1 MTEFSF
7 ESDLLF
13 WSLYFPGRA
22 NVLTS
27 ESLEAWVQIWPVVS
41 NKQQCL
47 SRSQTILWVSTSS
60 YPTHNSTPVTQL
72 ETAAGQKSQIWEE
85 RTAKYSQYLTI
96 RKRKLIAG
104 VQKQS
109 QETIWD
115 SHRLWEAN
123 QRVLEFFREI
133 WIFFFFYCTVYLH
146 LQISAHLGGPLS
158 EAKFVEA

>member
-1 MTEFSF
+1 MYKNDRIFFWEWFIILKSIFSRK
-7 ESDLLF
+7 SKCANF
-13 WSLYFPGRA
+13 WIFGSM
-22 NVLTS
+22 S
-27 ESLEAWVQIWPVVS
+27 S
-41 NKQQCL
+41 NLACSKQQCL

-60 YPTHNSTPVTQL
+60 YPTHSSTPVTQL
-72 ETAAGQKSQIWEE
+72 ETSAGQKSQIWEE

-96 RKRKLIAG
+96 RKWKLIAG

-133 WIFFFFYCTVYLH
+133 WIFFFLLH
-146 LQISAHLGGPLS
+146 CLLTFTNICSLGWAPLWS
-158 EAKFVEA
+158 